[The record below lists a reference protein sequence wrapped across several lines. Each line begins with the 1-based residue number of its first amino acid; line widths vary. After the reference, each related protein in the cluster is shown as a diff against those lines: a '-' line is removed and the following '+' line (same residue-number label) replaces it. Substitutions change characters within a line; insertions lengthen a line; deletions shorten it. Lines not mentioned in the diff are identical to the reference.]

1 MIDLTAVQLVTA
13 IPSEIIALQAANNIL
28 LSKNQSL
35 GKSNK
40 TLTYVGIGLF
50 ITTVCVGAVLLH
62 QHYKKKEEEI
72 DSRTPAAKP

>member
-1 MIDLTAVQLVTA
+1 MIDLTAVQLVKA
-13 IPSEIIALQAANNIL
+13 VPGEIIALQTANKTL
-28 LSKNQSL
+28 LSQNQSL

-50 ITTVCVGAVLLH
+50 ITAVFVGAVLLH